1 FHLPR
6 LALLLSTGPQRRPRR
21 RQGRLPP
28 PPRLPPGAPCAAPRL
43 ITRDANYPPPPP
55 RAPRHGRCPPPQ
67 DPLST
72 ASSDSSTSELRVMAA
87 VLLRKLLSPD
97 DLFQLWPLL
106 SPDGQAALKS
116 NLVNASGSAAA
127 TLTELAAAAHSY
139 LHRAGV

>member
-1 FHLPR
+1 
-6 LALLLSTGPQRRPRR
+6 
-21 RQGRLPP
+21 
-28 PPRLPPGAPCAAPRL
+28 
-43 ITRDANYPPPPP
+43 
-55 RAPRHGRCPPPQ
+55 
-67 DPLST
+67 
-72 ASSDSSTSELRVMAA
+72 MAA

-139 LHRAGV
+139 LHRAGVPKMVVEGDAAPGEGEKGDNGGNGGEIGRSGASVKEEIEDVSMADAFLVLSHVGTRFLI